1 MKSFQK
7 NGIRNVSIKWL
18 AVFVFM
24 LTAFFIY
31 QQILG
36 NEYEKQ
42 VVSWIGE
49 LEENDIEHVVFHS
62 FDEGKYESGS
72 IQMQNAGYEE
82 TGKSYL
88 RENIKTYGRF
98 FYCINVFG
106 ICLVGAVIEVYRNEK
121 REKEMIEYVEQ
132 EKARIY
138 EQVQKEKS
146 IVQNERKKMGT
157 YMENISHQLKTPMAG
172 MLLTLENM
180 TEIEENQKKKE
191 KLESCVKQLCW
202 MKDMTIVLLRL
213 AQIDAGK
220 IWMKR
225 KRENLASLIEK
236 CIERIRILAEE
247 KCICIHYEFEK
258 ECILSCDAFWIQEA
272 IENVLKNAIE
282 FTPQCGTVR
291 VLLRENRD
299 NYVIQIF
306 NSGKSLEET
315 EREHIFDR
323 FYQMEEGK
331 SQGFGIGLN
340 LSREIVNLHQGSLR
354 VVDSQKEGTTFE
366 FQLPKMVAKEADR
379 NLTVL

>member
-1 MKSFQK
+1 
-7 NGIRNVSIKWL
+7 
-18 AVFVFM
+18 
-24 LTAFFIY
+24 
-31 QQILG
+31 
-36 NEYEKQ
+36 
-42 VVSWIGE
+42 
-49 LEENDIEHVVFHS
+49 
-62 FDEGKYESGS
+62 
-72 IQMQNAGYEE
+72 MQNAGYEE

-202 MKDMTIVLLRL
+202 MKDMTIILLRL

-258 ECILSCDAFWIQEA
+258 ECILSCDVFWIQEA

>member
-98 FYCINVFG
+98 FYCITAFG

-258 ECILSCDAFWIQEA
+258 ECILSCDVFWIQEA

-291 VLLRENRD
+291 V
-299 NYVIQIF
+299 
-306 NSGKSLEET
+306 T
-315 EREHIFDR
+315 
-323 FYQMEEGK
+323 
-331 SQGFGIGLN
+331 GI
-340 LSREIVNLHQGSLR
+340 I
-354 VVDSQKEGTTFE
+354 
-366 FQLPKMVAKEADR
+366 M
-379 NLTVL
+379 